1 LGEKEKKIPGG
12 WGGRC
17 QVLFSVVLETDRIRP
32 PAASHDRIPFSTL
45 SGLCCVTGAFQ
56 FFELYYFWTRETP
69 KRMNKSFSS
78 LKEEKKKGKG
88 KKKRNGQGKTVKV
101 LP

>member
-1 LGEKEKKIPGG
+1 
-12 WGGRC
+12 
-17 QVLFSVVLETDRIRP
+17 VL
-32 PAASHDRIPFSTL
+32 
-45 SGLCCVTGAFQ
+45 CVTGAFQ

-69 KRMNKSFSS
+69 KRMNKSFFSS

>member
-1 LGEKEKKIPGG
+1 
-12 WGGRC
+12 
-17 QVLFSVVLETDRIRP
+17 VL
-32 PAASHDRIPFSTL
+32 
-45 SGLCCVTGAFQ
+45 CVTGAFQ